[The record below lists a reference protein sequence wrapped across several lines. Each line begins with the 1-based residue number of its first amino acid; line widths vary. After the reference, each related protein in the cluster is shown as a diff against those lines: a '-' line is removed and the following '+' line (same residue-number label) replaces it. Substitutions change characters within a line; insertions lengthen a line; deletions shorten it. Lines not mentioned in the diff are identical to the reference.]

1 MKLNKQSSYLSKHL
15 ILTDIDMTGLD
26 EQELL
31 SSLNRDIK
39 KKVIQF
45 DDNQFTKFSEEQNP
59 TVKTA

>member
-39 KKVIQF
+39 KKIIQF
-45 DDNQFTKFSEEQNP
+45 DDN
-59 TVKTA
+59 